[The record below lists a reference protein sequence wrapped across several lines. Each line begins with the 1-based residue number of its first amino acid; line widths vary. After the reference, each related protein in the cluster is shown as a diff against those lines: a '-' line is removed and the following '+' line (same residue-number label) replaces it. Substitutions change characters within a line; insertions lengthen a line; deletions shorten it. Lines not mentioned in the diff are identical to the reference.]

1 MKLLRRILLVLVCL
15 LPFSLRAD
23 DVLLSVNDIVVTED
37 DLYYYLKEFL
47 LPQAYESGPKK
58 PDAVK
63 NALVNLYVVR
73 RAANIAKAE
82 GLVTDEEIAYRQMDG
97 GNRVALSAFVSDRT
111 SKALIATDWEGLADE
126 RYMMEQD
133 KLGPREQVDVQHLL
147 ISSEDRS
154 FLELMSLTGE
164 VRAKIDAGEDFT
176 SLVLAYSDD
185 PSAERN
191 EGGLGFINP
200 GQTHPDFEKMA
211 FSLNEPGQIS
221 EPVLTSFG
229 VHFIRFNQ
237 RRSRDAIPQDVIQQ
251 RLVRTIKKEREA
263 ALKGEVL
270 APFRG
275 EAWPGVADID
285 EAAIADRVVRRL
297 LPES

>member
-1 MKLLRRILLVLVCL
+1 MMCFRLLLVVLVCL
-15 LPFSLRAD
+15 SPLSLKAEA
-23 DVLLSVNDIVVTED
+23 LLSVNNIEVTED
-37 DLYYYLKEFL
+37 DLYFYLKEFL
-47 LPQAYESGPKK
+47 LPQAYESGARK
-58 PDAVK
+58 PDAIK

-73 RAANIAKAE
+73 RAADFAKTE
-82 GLVTDEEIAYRQMDG
+82 GLVTGDEVAYRQKDG
-97 GNRVALSAFVSDRT
+97 GYRVALSAFVADRT
-111 SKALIATDWEGLADE
+111 SKALSSTDWKGLADE
-126 RYMMEQD
+126 RYLMEQD

-147 ISSEDRS
+147 IASEERS
-154 FLELMSLTGE
+154 FIELMSVTRE
-164 VRAKIDAGEDFT
+164 VQTKIDAGEDFT
-176 SLVLAYSDD
+176 SLVLEYSDD
-185 PSAERN
+185 PSAKRN

-211 FSLNEPGQIS
+211 FSLTEPGQIS

-237 RRSRDAIPQDVIQQ
+237 RRSRDAIPQDVIQE
-251 RLVRTIKKEREA
+251 RLIRVLKKERES

-285 EAAIADRVVRRL
+285 ETAIAERVLGRL
-297 LPES
+297 VPKS